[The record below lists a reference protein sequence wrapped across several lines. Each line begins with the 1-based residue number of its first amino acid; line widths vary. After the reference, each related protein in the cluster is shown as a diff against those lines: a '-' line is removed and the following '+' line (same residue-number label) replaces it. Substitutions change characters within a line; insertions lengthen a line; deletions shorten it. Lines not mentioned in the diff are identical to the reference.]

1 MDENYL
7 DNLLN
12 EISLDKEID
21 HNIEDELDSQMRK
34 EKRKRQAESE
44 VTKKEALDLE
54 IENESFDMF
63 DSSDLQ
69 FSEKQMDELDA
80 LDNLAD
86 LDIGDLD
93 FADIDFDD
101 VDVTRLDDF
110 DDSGFDD
117 LLKDFEGDL
126 QIDDF
131 FNRGEKDDA
140 GDVGKD
146 DALADE
152 KEEASGEMEVN
163 IKEDDVQNLE
173 SSGENGVKKEKSDEL
188 SQQEIQ
194 DLLSSLA
201 NDNNQEELNE
211 DTFDANAFLDS
222 LLDESQETDITEQD
236 VEELPEHMGEPERK
250 EENVLEEIPDKETEE
265 KEESFEDSL
274 EELLDT
280 LEENPNEAVSEN
292 KESEDLE
299 EIPDLDDLLSML
311 DMDESA
317 ENSGVELG
325 KEEHSE
331 TDSNENLS
339 DAAALLNELDGLD
352 GIEELKETPVK
363 KKRTLMQILF
373 GDPDDADEI
382 STEELEAAEA
392 KKAAKKAAKAA
403 KKEAAKNAKKEKAES
418 DKAKKSLAND
428 KKKKALDEKNRLK
441 AEKKA
446 KKKAEAAAE
455 AAAAEPEKKL
465 NKPIVLFIFT
475 LFLGGLFVLYTGMN
489 NFNYTQAIE
498 KAANYFANQKY
509 RRAYDEIVGVEVK
522 EKDQDLKDRIYT
534 VMYVE
539 RLYESYNN
547 NIAMGHKEKAL
558 DSLLR
563 GVTKY
568 YEHYE
573 EAQELGIVN
582 DLDYSFQQ
590 IIEALQSNYGI
601 SVEQAIAINELE
613 NLQYVQTIQ
622 AYVEGQEPPTQDAEN

>member
-54 IENESFDMF
+54 IENESFDIF

-69 FSEKQMDELDA
+69 FSEEQMDELDA

-110 DDSGFDD
+110 DGSGFDD

-131 FNRGEKDDA
+131 FDRGNKE
-140 GDVGKD
+140 DVGDEGKAD
-146 DALADE
+146 VLTDE
-152 KEEASGEMEVN
+152 KSETSSEIEGE

-173 SSGENGVKKEKSDEL
+173 ESSEKEVEKDEPEEL
-188 SQQEIQ
+188 TQKEIQ
-194 DLLSSLA
+194 DLLNSLSD
-201 NDNNQEELNE
+201 DNNQEELNE

-222 LLDESQETDITEQD
+222 LLDESQETDMKEQGI
-236 VEELPEHMGEPERK
+236 EELPEHMEEPERK
-250 EENVLEEIPDKETEE
+250 EEPVLEEIPEKDTDV
-265 KEESFEDSL
+265 KEESFEESL

-280 LEENPNEAVSEN
+280 LDEDTNEAVSEK
-292 KESEDLE
+292 KESEELE

-311 DMDESA
+311 DMEEPA

-331 TDSNENLS
+331 AETDENLN
-339 DAAALLNELDGLD
+339 DAAALLDELDGLE

-363 KKRTLMQILF
+363 KKRTLMQIFF
-373 GDPDDADEI
+373 GDPDDEDEI

-403 KKEAAKNAKKEKAES
+403 KKEAAKTAKKEKAES

-465 NKPIVLFIFT
+465 NKPVVIFIFT

-547 NIAMGHKEKAL
+547 NIAMGYDEKAL

-573 EAQELGIVN
+573 EAQELGIVS

-601 SVEQAIAINELE
+601 SVEQAIAINEME